1 MTALYDM
8 SVKSNKS
15 NLLDGAHTLKI
26 VYSKYSGKKE
36 KEEKMLKKREMKIDS
51 IACTFC
57 GLIFVGTP
65 YLLWE

>member
-26 VYSKYSGKKE
+26 VYSKYSGKDV
-36 KEEKMLKKREMKIDS
+36 LKRREMKIDCLY
-51 IACTFC
+51 ILWFDFC
-57 GLIFVGTP
+57 WNTLFVVGIV
-65 YLLWE
+65 